1 MRILLTGGMGFIGS
15 HTAVTLLEAG
25 HHVVLY
31 DNLSNA
37 DAGVAAR
44 IEKITG
50 RAPVF
55 VEGDIRDAA
64 LLERVLRRESI
75 EAVIHFAVFQVSAE
89 EDVGD
94 VAGSQ
99 QHALMSGPVSLGLY
113 LPIDGVLER

>member
-1 MRILLTGGMGFIGS
+1 PHAGTALRAASRADFLRRFGVGGARKDEGGRERRGEFTKTDHEKGRPGPGPLLDFEFQKHFPSLRGDAVMRILLTGGMGFIGS

-50 RAPVF
+50 RAP
-55 VEGDIRDAA
+55 
-64 LLERVLRRESI
+64 
-75 EAVIHFAVFQVSAE
+75 
-89 EDVGD
+89 
-94 VAGSQ
+94 
-99 QHALMSGPVSLGLY
+99 
-113 LPIDGVLER
+113 